1 MSEIRYQSF
10 PQTEPPPFF
19 VPKVVDAFRLHE
31 SEISTRALAKGLTSD
46 EVLSVLSKDL
56 LELGFEVELGKR
68 KDQKIH
74 RPVFFG
80 ENGEPTLKYEVDAF
94 HEEWKCGLEV
104 EAGRGWMGNAV
115 YRDLVQA
122 MVMVEVDVLVL
133 AVSNTYKYK
142 SGGRDC
148 VSQDYDHAIRVAE
161 TLYGH
166 NRFKLP
172 YQLVVVGY

>member
-1 MSEIRYQSF
+1 MSDIRYQSY
-10 PQTEPPPFF
+10 PQTEPPPLF
-19 VPKVVDAFRLHE
+19 VPKVVDAFRRHE
-31 SEISTRALAKGLTSD
+31 SEISTRELEKGLTSD
-46 EVLSVLSKDL
+46 QVLSVLSKDL
-56 LELGFEVELGKR
+56 LQLGFEVELGKR

-94 HEEWKCGLEV
+94 HKEWKCGLEV

-122 MVMVEVDVLVL
+122 MVMVEVDVLLL

-142 SGGRDC
+142 SSGKDS
-148 VSQDYDHAIRVAE
+148 VSHDYDNAVKVAE

-172 YQLVVVGY
+172 YQLVVIGY